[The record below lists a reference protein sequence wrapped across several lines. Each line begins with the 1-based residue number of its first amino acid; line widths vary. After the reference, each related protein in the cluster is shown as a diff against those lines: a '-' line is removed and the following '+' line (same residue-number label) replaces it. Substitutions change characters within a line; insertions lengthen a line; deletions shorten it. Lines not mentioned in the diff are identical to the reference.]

1 MDIIMRFGSLFLWDI
16 CFQAKYGF
24 YFLYA
29 VLTVLYVI
37 LLFAFP
43 ETWSEKA
50 AAILIFSDPA
60 AMGLFFMGAIVLLEK
75 NQHTPCAFAV
85 SPVRPMEYII
95 AKVSSLSAIS
105 LVVAAIL
112 ALAAS
117 VDNLYVVLLGT
128 GLSGAIFTLSG
139 IIIATKITSLNQF
152 ILWTVPIEIVC
163 FVPAILHLF
172 KITPAWLRY
181 YPVNVCM
188 EMISGYT
195 PSAIGFFNVIA
206 LMAVLTV
213 LSKCCVIKM
222 WRGTGGVKL

>member
-1 MDIIMRFGSLFLWDI
+1 MRLGNLFLWDI
-16 CFQAKYGF
+16 RFQAKYGF

-29 VLTVLYVI
+29 VLTVIYTI
-37 LLFAFP
+37 TLFAVP
-43 ETWSEKA
+43 GSWKENT

-60 AMGLFFMGAIVLLEK
+60 SMGLFFMGAIVLLEK
-75 NQHTPCAFAV
+75 SQHTPCAFAV

-117 VDNLYVVLLGT
+117 VNNLHIVLIGT
-128 GLSGAIFTLSG
+128 VISSVIFTLFG
-139 IIIATKITSLNQF
+139 IIIATKIISLNQF

-181 YPVNVCM
+181 YPINVCM
-188 EMISGYT
+188 EMISGYA
-195 PSAIGFFNVIA
+195 PSGIGILVVIA
-206 LMAVLTV
+206 LLAILLV
-213 LSKCCVIKM
+213 LSRYCVLKM
-222 WRGTGGVKL
+222 WSSMGGVKL